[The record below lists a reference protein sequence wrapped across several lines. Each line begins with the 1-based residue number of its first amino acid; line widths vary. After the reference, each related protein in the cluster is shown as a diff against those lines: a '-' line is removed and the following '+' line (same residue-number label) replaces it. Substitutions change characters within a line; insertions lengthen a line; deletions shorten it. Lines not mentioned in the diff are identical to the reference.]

1 MSEKRKINFG
11 NIAVVIVAII
21 LMFLIAKGCATGD
34 GTNVG
39 FGCSKSTQNT
49 AVVDSTVTDSTL
61 VDITPVDTVI
71 IK

>member
-49 AVVDSTVTDSTL
+49 TVVDSTVADSTP